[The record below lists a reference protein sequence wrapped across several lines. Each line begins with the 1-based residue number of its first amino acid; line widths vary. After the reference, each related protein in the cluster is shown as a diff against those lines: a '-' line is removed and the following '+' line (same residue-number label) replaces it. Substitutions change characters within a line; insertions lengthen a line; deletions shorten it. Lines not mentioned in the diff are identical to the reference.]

1 MDEIRQSWRQVFP
14 ADVFEYHYVDDQ
26 IASLYTKEDLQQKI
40 VLVLAMVAIIISC
53 LGLLGLV
60 SLMTLQRTKEIG
72 IRKVLGASA
81 VGITTMLSTDFLKLV
96 VIAIF
101 IAIPLGWLIMNDWLA
116 NFAYHVSISWWV
128 FSSAG
133 LLVILI
139 ALLTISFQA
148 VKAAVANPV
157 ESLRTE

>member
-1 MDEIRQSWRQVFP
+1 
-14 ADVFEYHYVDDQ
+14 
-26 IASLYTKEDLQQKI
+26 
-40 VLVLAMVAIIISC
+40 MVAIIISC

-72 IRKVLGASA
+72 IRKVFGASA
-81 VGITTMLSTDFLKLV
+81 AGITTMLSKDFLKLV

-128 FSSAG
+128 FASSG

-139 ALLTISFQA
+139 AFLTITFQA
-148 VKAAVANPV
+148 IRAALANPV
-157 ESLRTE
+157 KSLRTE